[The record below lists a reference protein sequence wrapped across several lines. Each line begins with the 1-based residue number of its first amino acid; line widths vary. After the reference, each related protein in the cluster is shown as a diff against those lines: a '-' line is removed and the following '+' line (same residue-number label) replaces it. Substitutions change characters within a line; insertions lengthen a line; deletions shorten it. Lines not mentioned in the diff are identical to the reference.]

1 MMHIKKVLKN
11 AVLCLG
17 STKEKY
23 VMVRICSIE
32 QIVEMSDVNQKC
44 IQVWYYMHDELLH
57 DLMMNVFVLEEL
69 KLFESYEFIHMLQ
82 TQSSYTNNINLEYRL
97 ITYSNLITRPI

>member
-1 MMHIKKVLKN
+1 M
-11 AVLCLG
+11 
-17 STKEKY
+17 
-23 VMVRICSIE
+23 
-32 QIVEMSDVNQKC
+32 NQK
-44 IQVWYYMHDELLH
+44 VYTSMVLHAWWTLTWFDDEC
-57 DLMMNVFVLEEL
+57 VCT